1 MKPIISPFSVA
12 TMSFVLFSESF
23 FERYFDHFS
32 APSGESANWFEM
44 RS

>member
-23 FERYFDHFS
+23 FARYFDHFS
-32 APSGESANWFEM
+32 GPSGESANWLEM